1 LAQAVVAQAVGLPRR
16 PRPQQVRCSEVMAPA
31 VGEKAKSLDDIV
43 NSDLTATRNEYH
55 FRTPYLV
62 DKLEPLLKDQR
73 DVPMLCLMLNI
84 VEALAVGV
92 PLIYGLNLWQPP
104 LPLLTRNVAGL
115 AYVVTNVLLFQ
126 ERFTL
131 MLHFSS
137 HRAIFHNEMLNGLL
151 VWAFAPFFGVPCGLY
166 KIHHVIMHHI
176 ENNHERDI
184 SSTEH
189 YQRDS
194 WMEFGRYW
202 RRFAV
207 FIYVELP
214 LYAYRTGRYG
224 WVAKM
229 FSGLLIWFGGIY
241 FLASYVSALATM
253 WVFVVPHVVAMTAM
267 AFGNWSQHI
276 FVNPEDAQSN
286 YGLTYN
292 CIDTKVNQTTFN
304 DGYHVIHHVNAR
316 LHWTEIP
323 DYFYQTKEKHIAGG
337 ALTFR
342 DIHFF
347 DVGILVMTKQLNKL
361 AKHYVHL
368 GPKESAPSLEQV
380 EEKLRKWLVP
390 VPATAGDAS
399 QVKKSK

>member
-1 LAQAVVAQAVGLPRR
+1 
-16 PRPQQVRCSEVMAPA
+16 M
-31 VGEKAKSLDDIV
+31 
-43 NSDLTATRNEYH
+43 
-55 FRTPYLV
+55 
-62 DKLEPLLKDQR
+62 LKDQR

-84 VEALAVGV
+84 VEALVPGV
-92 PLIYGLNLWQPP
+92 TLIYGLNMWQPQ
-104 LPLLTRNVAGL
+104 LPLLTRNLAGL
-115 AYVVTNVLLFQ
+115 AYVVTMVLLFQ

-137 HRAIFHNEMLNGLL
+137 HRSIFHNAMLNEIL

-176 ENNHERDI
+176 ENNHELDT

-194 WMEFGRYW
+194 WTEFLKYW
-202 RRFAV
+202 VRFTIC
-207 FIYVELP
+207 IYAELP
-214 LYAYRTGRYG
+214 LYAYRTARYS
-224 WVAKM
+224 WVVTM
-229 FSGLLIWFGGIY
+229 CCGLGLWASCIY
-241 FLASYVSALATM
+241 LLFNYVNALATT
-253 WVFVVPHVVAMTAM
+253 WVFIVPHIVAMTAM

-304 DGYHVIHHVNAR
+304 DGYHVIHHLNAR

-323 DYFYQTKEKHIAGG
+323 DYFYTTKEKHIAGG

-347 DVGILVMTKQLNKL
+347 DVGILVMTK
-361 AKHYVHL
+361 
-368 GPKESAPSLEQV
+368 
-380 EEKLRKWLVP
+380 
-390 VPATAGDAS
+390 
-399 QVKKSK
+399 